1 MDESALFT
9 NGYALIMGVGADL
22 PVTIQDALGIRD
34 ILIDNHRCSYHP
46 ENTRLLVGEHATRH
60 EIISGFTWLS
70 EAVNSDPE
78 STAIVYF
85 SGHGGYMPDYHLV
98 PFGYSVNDISGTAIS
113 GDEFSSYLAGL
124 RSQKLLVLLDCC
136 HAGGMAEIKSIE
148 YRKGPIPPQV
158 ADFLSLGRGRA
169 LIASSRKNEVSYTGD
184 PFSQFTLALRE
195 ALAGYGSADRDG
207 YAYLTDVAMY
217 VGRVVPNR
225 TQNRQNPI
233 LQIASADNFPIAY
246 YAGGST
252 IPKALPEAGVK
263 PLSLESMNVDMVEGY
278 RQIQRRYKQN
288 LLDVEMRISEFY
300 DSAAVPLDLER
311 TRSGI
316 LVKIEE
322 LESRITQE
330 SQNPGW

>member
-1 MDESALFT
+1 M
-9 NGYALIMGVGADL
+9 
-22 PVTIQDALGIRD
+22 RD
-34 ILIDNHRCSYHP
+34 ILTDQQRCSYYP
-46 ENTRLLVGEHATRH
+46 ENIRLLVGESATRQ
-60 EIISGFTWLS
+60 EIISGLTWLS
-70 EAVNSDPE
+70 GAVRNDPE

-98 PFGYSVNDISGTAIS
+98 PFGYSPINIAGTAIS
-113 GDEFSSYLAGL
+113 GDEFSNYLANL
-124 RSQKLLVLLDCC
+124 RAQKLLVLLDCC

-158 ADFLSLGRGRA
+158 ADFLNQGRGKA

-207 YAYLTDVAMY
+207 YAYLTDVALY

-225 TQNRQNPI
+225 TKNLQNPI

-246 YAGGST
+246 YAGGGT
-252 IPKALPEAGVK
+252 VPKALAGTSIT
-263 PLSLESMNVDMVEGY
+263 PPPLESLDVDMVAGY
-278 RQIQRRYKQN
+278 RQIQNRYKQN

-316 LVKIEE
+316 LRKIEE
-322 LESRITQE
+322 LENRIAQE
-330 SQNPGW
+330 SQNLGW